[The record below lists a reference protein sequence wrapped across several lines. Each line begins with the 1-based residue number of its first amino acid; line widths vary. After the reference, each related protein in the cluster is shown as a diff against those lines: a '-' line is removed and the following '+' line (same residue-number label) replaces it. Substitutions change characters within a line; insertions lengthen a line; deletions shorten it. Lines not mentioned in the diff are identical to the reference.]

1 MTKVV
6 IPYTPRSLQA
16 ELHAEVSKHRWSVLV
31 LHRRAGKTV
40 FAVNQ
45 LLRAALTNTQQN
57 PRYGFI
63 SPTFRQSKSVAWDY
77 VKLYAGVIPG
87 VTFNETELRCDLPNG
102 ARITLM
108 GSENVDAIRGIYLD
122 GCVID
127 EYADCREDLL
137 PVVVRPALS
146 DRLGWCVIL
155 GTPRGHNHFFD
166 IYQQAAEEK
175 DWYGRIC
182 KASETGI
189 LPQEELDAAK
199 VMMSDNQFEQEFE
212 CSFTAHVEG
221 AVYGTQLQK
230 AHEEGRITKVPYDS
244 SFPVDTWF
252 DLGMADASAVWF
264 TQTIGH
270 AVHVIDYY
278 ECRGEGIPHLVR
290 ILDEKEYDVY
300 GTHNA
305 PHDIEVREMST
316 GKTRRDT
323 ARELGLD
330 FNVVP
335 RIPLEDGI
343 HATQL
348 LLDRCWFDVH
358 NCQRGLDALR
368 HHHRVYDMHA
378 RNFRT
383 KPKHDWSSHAA
394 DAFRQCGVGLETGT
408 RSNADRPRYA
418 QQQYNPFAQQ
428 LA

>member
-6 IPYTPRSLQA
+6 IPYTPRALQA

-45 LLRAALTNTQQN
+45 LLRAALTNTKQN

-127 EYADCREDLL
+127 EFADCREDLL

-146 DRLGWCVIL
+146 DRLGWCGIL

-166 IYQQAAEEK
+166 IYQQ
-175 DWYGRIC
+175 
-182 KASETGI
+182 
-189 LPQEELDAAK
+189 
-199 VMMSDNQFEQEFE
+199 
-212 CSFTAHVEG
+212 
-221 AVYGTQLQK
+221 LQK
-230 AHEEGRITKVPYDS
+230 AQEEGRITKVPYDS
-244 SFPVDTWF
+244 GYPVDTWF

-290 ILDEKEYDVY
+290 TLDEKEFDVY

-394 DAFRQCGVGLETGT
+394 DAFRQCGVGMETNT
-408 RSNADRPRYA
+408 RSNASKPRYA

-428 LA
+428 IA